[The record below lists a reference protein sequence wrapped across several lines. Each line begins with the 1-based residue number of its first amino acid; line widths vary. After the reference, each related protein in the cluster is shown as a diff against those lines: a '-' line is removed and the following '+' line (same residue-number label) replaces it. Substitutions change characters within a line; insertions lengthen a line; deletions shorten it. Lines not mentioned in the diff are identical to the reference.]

1 MKDVPEIHSIRTLH
15 ARGFSKRRI
24 AALLKVSRKTV
35 DKYTAEDYIV
45 DPAPRMRLTKER
57 PSPKMD
63 PWKPVI
69 DQWLAEDETRPRK
82 QRRTARKMYR
92 DLASIFNADVSE
104 ATVRRYVRSRKQERA
119 RQAYV
124 PLEFPMGSMAEVDF
138 GHALVSIDDVERT
151 LPFFAMRLM
160 ASGVSFVKVYPH
172 AKLEAMLDGIASGL
186 AFLGGVPRQLMF
198 DNDSTIVREILGG
211 GLRVQTPEFKALA
224 AHYGFEPV
232 FANPGAG
239 NEKGGVESLVKWA
252 QRNLFSPVP
261 RAASLDELNRKL
273 LAECLADSQTRRRGR
288 GERLVADLWEEEQ
301 AHLATLPA
309 SVFPAC
315 RNRFVRVDKTLL
327 VTYDRAVYSVPP
339 AYARKS
345 LLLRAFWDRIEI
357 TDRERTVAIHPRQ
370 EPGGCSMHLE
380 HYLPVLAHKPRAV
393 AHAAVIARGE
403 PAIARYRDHFLA
415 ARPGAYRELVAVL
428 RLAETVGVRRLAAAL
443 ETASRYR
450 TFDLESVRSI
460 LAMAVPGENLLPTDL
475 DQRHLGRWPET
486 PVPEVAAGAYAWLDE
501 VAVGRDCR

>member
-35 DKYTAEDYIV
+35 DKYTAEGYVV

-92 DLASIFNADVSE
+92 DLVSIFSADVSE
-104 ATVRRYVRSRKQERA
+104 VTVRRYVRSRKQERA
-119 RQAYV
+119 KEAYV
-124 PLEFPMGSMAEVDF
+124 PLEFPMGSMAE
-138 GHALVSIDDVERT
+138 
-151 LPFFAMRLM
+151 
-160 ASGVSFVKVYPH
+160 
-172 AKLEAMLDGIASGL
+172 
-186 AFLGGVPRQLMF
+186 LMF

-211 GLRVQTPEFKALA
+211 GLRTQTPEFKALA

-261 RAASLDELNRKL
+261 RTASLDELNQRL

-288 GERLVADLWEEEQ
+288 GERLVAALWEEEQ
-301 AHLATLPA
+301 AHLSTLP
-309 SVFPAC
+309 SSPFPAC

-345 LLLRAFWDRIEI
+345 LLLRAFWDRVEI

-415 ARPGAYRELVAVL
+415 ARPGAYRELVSVF

-443 ETASRYR
+443 DTASRYR

-460 LAMAVPGENLLPTDL
+460 LAMAVPGEDPSPAGL
-475 DQRHLGRWPET
+475 DQRHFRG
-486 PVPEVAAGAYAWLDE
+486 G
-501 VAVGRDCR
+501 CRRLRLAR

>member
-15 ARGFSKRRI
+15 ARGFSKRGI
-24 AALLKVSRKTV
+24 ARLLKVSRKTV
-35 DKYTAEDYIV
+35 DKYTAEDYV
-45 DPAPRMRLTKER
+45 VAPEPKMHLAEKR

-63 PWKPVI
+63 PWKPVV
-69 DQWLAEDETRPRK
+69 DQWLAEDQTCPRK

-92 DLASIFNADVSE
+92 DLVSLFKADASEV
-104 ATVRRYVRSRKQERA
+104 TVRRYVRSRKQDRA

-138 GHALVSIDDVERT
+138 GHAVVTLDGMERR

-160 ASGVSFVKVYPH
+160 ASGVSFVKVFRH
-172 AKLEAMLDGIASGL
+172 EKLEAMLDGIASGL

-211 GLRVQTPEFKALA
+211 GLRTQTPEFKALA
-224 AHYGFEPV
+224 AHYRFEPV

-261 RAASLDELNRKL
+261 RATTLDELSQRL
-273 LAECLADSQTRRRGR
+273 LAECLADSQTRQRPRG
-288 GERLVADLWEEEQ
+288 GRLVADLWEEEQ
-301 AHLATLPA
+301 AHLLTLPGSA
-309 SVFPAC
+309 FPAC

-327 VTYDRAVYSVPP
+327 VGYDHAVYSVPP
-339 AYARKS
+339 AYAEKS
-345 LLLRAFWDRIEI
+345 LLLRAFWDRIEVS
-357 TDRERTVAIHPRQ
+357 DRERTVAVHERQ
-370 EPGGCSMHLE
+370 EPGGSSLKLE

-403 PAIARYRDHFLA
+403 PAIARYRDQFLA
-415 ARPGAYRELVAVL
+415 VRPGAYRELVAVL

-443 ETASRYR
+443 ETALQYR

-460 LAMAVPGENLLPTDL
+460 VAMAVPAENLSTAVL
-475 DQRHLGRWPET
+475 DPSHLDRWPET
-486 PVPEVAAGAYAWLDE
+486 PVAQVAAGAYAWLDE
-501 VAVGRDCR
+501 AAVGRDSR